1 VSGDSERSATDGPP
15 AGPVVE
21 AHGVSFAYGRGRAGL
36 ESIDLVVAAGETVV
50 LLGPNGSGK
59 TTLLRL
65 FARDLR
71 PRAGGIR
78 HGSGDDSKRGD
89 VRVGYAADMSTHF
102 DELTGRENARWFVR
116 AAGGNAS
123 AADALLVR
131 FGLADHADLPVG
143 EYSFGMRRRIDL
155 IEALAAEPR
164 LVLLDEPTVGLDP
177 DGTRVLADVLAERA
191 ATGAAI
197 IIATNDTRIA
207 AAADRV
213 AFLHR
218 GRIVAID
225 SPSALLEAVRGCTR
239 IEIDLETRLREPP
252 MMPDGASATATRD
265 GLIVD
270 SVRGTADLPAICD
283 MIGQAG
289 GRIRRIDVRE
299 PGFDDVFRKLTGES
313 LKADQHG
320 SESLTAE
327 PDGGA
332 GTGQSAR
339 HRTGPP
345 WRRR

>member
-78 HGSGDDSKRGD
+78 HRSGDDSKRGD

-213 AFLHR
+213 AFLQR

-225 SPSALLEAVRGCTR
+225 TPSALLEAVRGCTR
-239 IEIDLETRLREPP
+239 IEIDLETPLREPP

-283 MIGQAG
+283 TIGQAG

-313 LKADQHG
+313 L
-320 SESLTAE
+320 TAE
-327 PDGGA
+327 PDGEA

-339 HRTGPP
+339 RGTGPQ

>member
-1 VSGDSERSATDGPP
+1 MSGDSERSATDGPP

-78 HGSGDDSKRGD
+78 HRSGDDSKRGD

-213 AFLHR
+213 AFLQR

-225 SPSALLEAVRGCTR
+225 TPSALLEAVRGCTR
-239 IEIDLETRLREPP
+239 IEIDLETPLREPP

-283 MIGQAG
+283 TIGQAG

-313 LKADQHG
+313 L
-320 SESLTAE
+320 TAE
-327 PDGGA
+327 PDGEA

-339 HRTGPP
+339 RGTGPQ